1 MFQSVLE
8 MGEKFVENDFFED
21 LGQKWGGSL
30 SRFLS
35 SDGFFR
41 GLTTAVFR
49 LRGTL
54 SVIRD
59 DCFLPRMVLKF

>member
-1 MFQSVLE
+1 M
-8 MGEKFVENDFFED
+8 ENDFFED